1 MPNTYRPVSD
11 RAKALH
17 GGEPFAADLSAVDE
31 ADALSAGHLEIVP
44 RAYKVLTNNFA
55 GGEQG
60 ETVDLSLRVEEE
72 AALIQG
78 GHLERVDEP
87 ASKPTSRKKG

>member
-1 MPNTYRPVSD
+1 MPNNYRPVSD
-11 RAKALH
+11 RAKAIH
-17 GGEPFAADLSAVDE
+17 GVEPFEADLSAVEE
-31 ADALSAGHLEIVP
+31 ADEIGAGHLEIVP
-44 RAYKVLTNNFA
+44 RTYKVLTNNFA

-60 ETVDLSLRVEEE
+60 ETVDLALLVEEE

-78 GHLERVDEP
+78 GHLERVDKP